1 MFWLSELRRC
11 HFLQIAL
18 RLSSFRLHR
27 RLVSMQGRPGR
38 RWNFLFSQFWLS
50 QLIIRFGSWNLWL
63 KRIENLG
70 HAIFL
75 LGRPANPGQKQTPI
89 KAEQIHTAK
98 VGGKGKNKG
107 NLLTLMKPIY
117 SKNNRRPPFIATN
130 TVLLGNALSLGN
142 HLQQKEVSLIHSYR
156 SGLTNGFCEMW
167 LFASVSRTLWV
178 QAIHFFLFHPRPLH
192 AQTMGLLKK
201 MLVDACTF
209 LFFWCFFFCV
219 SGTTWLCAHS
229 FKVCFFFTPL

>member
-1 MFWLSELRRC
+1 METRS
-11 HFLQIAL
+11 I
-18 RLSSFRLHR
+18 SF
-27 RLVSMQGRPGR
+27 G
-38 RWNFLFSQFWLS
+38 
-50 QLIIRFGSWNLWL
+50 
-63 KRIENLG
+63 
-70 HAIFL
+70 A
-75 LGRPANPGQKQTPI
+75 PANPGQKQTPI

-192 AQTMGLLKK
+192 AQTIGLLKK

-209 LFFWCFFFCV
+209 LFFWCFFSVCPGLLDFV
-219 SGTTWLCAHS
+219 PIASRCA
-229 FKVCFFFTPL
+229 FFLHRSKT